1 MRLSNLTIRFRRNR
15 ATTQEATRIEA
26 LDRRQTMS
34 LEAMSR
40 AAQSRSIKGGMR
52 ARS

>member
-1 MRLSNLTIRFRRNR
+1 MRLSNLTIRFRRTR
-15 ATTQEATRIEA
+15 TGAHEATRSEPV
-26 LDRRQTMS
+26 DRRQTMS

-40 AAQSRSIKGGMR
+40 AAQSRSLKGGMR